1 MGLVVV
7 VAAAATANACGGG
20 HAIRIIRAYRAP
32 PPRIV
37 YAPQQPFQNPPFTSN
52 GMPFQ
57 GVPNG
62 QLQCQPQFQ
71 GQQGQPNQFQGPDA
85 NSQALEALQGSP
97 MPNGFQDNPNLG
109 PQNNMMAG
117 PQNNQF
123 QGQPNQ
129 F

>member
-57 GVPNG
+57 G
-62 QLQCQPQFQ
+62 
-71 GQQGQPNQFQGPDA
+71 PDA